1 MGSTIPTDELPA
13 LRTQPKIIFFTDFD
27 GTITVQD
34 SNDWLT
40 DNLGYGREKRRAAN
54 IDVLEGRVDFRDVFT
69 GMLESVPVPFNK
81 CVDLLLENVELDPA
95 FARFYEWCRDNNVPI
110 VILSG
115 GMRPIIQA
123 LLRKL
128 IGEEAVSNIQIVS
141 NDVAVSKGKATMDE
155 PNGWEIVFHDD
166 SGFGHDKS
174 IEIRKYSSLKER
186 PIMLY
191 AGDGVSDLSAAKE
204 TDLLFAK
211 EGRDLVKFC
220 ETEKVPYTTFSDFS
234 SILETVKDLS
244 DGKLSVKDVAKKFD

>member
-1 MGSTIPTDELPA
+1 MGSIPNAAELPA
-13 LRTQPKIIFFTDFD
+13 LRNQPKIIFFTDFD

-40 DNLGYGREKRRAAN
+40 DNLGYGRDKRREAN
-54 IDVLEGRVDFRDVFT
+54 LDVLNGTVDFRDVFT
-69 GMLESVPVPFNK
+69 GMLESVPVPFGE
-81 CVDLLLENVELDPA
+81 CVDLLLKNVGLDPA

-115 GMRPIIQA
+115 GMRPIIEA

-128 IGEEAVSNIQIVS
+128 LGEEAVSNIQIVS
-141 NDVAVSKGKATMDE
+141 NDVAVKKGKSSLDE
-155 PNGWEIVFHDD
+155 RDGWEIVFHDE

-174 IEIRKYSSLKER
+174 IEIRKYSSLPQR

-234 SILETVKDLS
+234 SILETVKGLS
-244 DGKLSVKDVAKKFD
+244 AGKLSVQDVAKKFD